1 MKVSDAMTKDVIT
14 VSPETSLKDAAAVLA
29 ERGIS
34 GLPVVEG
41 ENVVG
46 MISEADIVARATG
59 VRESPSLLGALF
71 AGRKGHEDVEA
82 TSVAD
87 AMSSPAVTI
96 GPEQQ
101 VAEAARVMVEKRV
114 NRLPVV
120 EEGRLA
126 GIVTR
131 ADLVR
136 AFVRPDEELER
147 EIREDAERTL
157 WIDPEGLDITVENGV
172 VTLAGEIEL
181 RSDAELLEK
190 HVAAVPGVVAVRAEL
205 RWRLD
210 KPRVPT
216 GDPHVPHPPRDRW

>member
-14 VSPETSLKDAAAVLA
+14 VSPEASLKDAAAVLA
-29 ERGIS
+29 ERGVS
-34 GLPVVEG
+34 GLPVVDEG
-41 ENVVG
+41 KVVG

-59 VRESPSLLGALF
+59 QRESPSLLGALF
-71 AGRKGHEDVEA
+71 GGRKGHEDVEA
-82 TSVAD
+82 TSVVD

-96 GPEQQ
+96 EPTHT
-101 VAEAARVMVEKRV
+101 VAEAARVMVEKKV

-147 EIREDAERTL
+147 EIREDAEQTL
-157 WIDPEGLDITVENGV
+157 WVDPERLDITVESGV
-172 VTLAGEIEL
+172 VTLAGELEQ

-190 HVAAVPGVVAVRAEL
+190 HVAAVPGVVAVRANL
-205 RWRLD
+205 TWRVEAHE
-210 KPRVPT
+210 VPT
-216 GDPHVPHPPRDRW
+216 GDPHVPHPPRDR